1 MKYLFIRIHEACNA
15 GCWFCGFAKSTDNFR
30 LSQEKYL
37 EILDECVRVGVS
49 YIRFTGGEPL
59 LDRNLVSYI
68 KKASQLGI
76 KTSVITNGSLLSRN
90 VDKLHEAGLNQI
102 IVSIDDIGDNHS
114 NNRKINGL
122 YEKALE
128 GLKKCKDMGIKTRVN
143 TVCGPHNFRNMP
155 LLKQEFTKIGI
166 DYWELSALKLNAKIE
181 YDATNEE
188 IQNVIDEVYFTKN
201 GIIPFGKMWCG
212 NTDSEQDR
220 YFNQSIPPRVSNE
233 CSMTSRVRYFDAK
246 NNNIYVCS
254 LLPHRG
260 LSKEDYYHFSDGEK
274 FVYSNTEIDKI
285 AERYR
290 YNGKNICTGCSS
302 TAAFYGERKID
313 YVELEDWEY

>member
-114 NNRKINGL
+114 NNRKI
-122 YEKALE
+122 
-128 GLKKCKDMGIKTRVN
+128 I
-143 TVCGPHNFRNMP
+143 
-155 LLKQEFTKIGI
+155 
-166 DYWELSALKLNAKIE
+166 
-181 YDATNEE
+181 
-188 IQNVIDEVYFTKN
+188 
-201 GIIPFGKMWCG
+201 
-212 NTDSEQDR
+212 
-220 YFNQSIPPRVSNE
+220 
-233 CSMTSRVRYFDAK
+233 
-246 NNNIYVCS
+246 
-254 LLPHRG
+254 
-260 LSKEDYYHFSDGEK
+260 
-274 FVYSNTEIDKI
+274 
-285 AERYR
+285 
-290 YNGKNICTGCSS
+290 
-302 TAAFYGERKID
+302 
-313 YVELEDWEY
+313 